1 MTMHIECT
9 GWRPFERNTLKGF
22 ANFHISALGLTIQDC
37 AVHQKGDQAWV
48 QLPAK
53 PRLDK
58 DRNLVRDMQSGKVE
72 YTKVLSFED
81 KGMAQEFRAAAV
93 NALIKREPGALK
105 IKETDECPT
114 LFV

>member
-9 GWRPFERNTLKGF
+9 GWRPFERNTLTGF

-53 PRLDK
+53 PRLDT
-58 DRNLVRDMQSGKVE
+58 DRNLVRNPQSGKVE

-81 KGMAQEFRAAAV
+81 KTMAQQFRTAAV
-93 NALIKREPGALK
+93 KALLKREPNALN
-105 IKETDECPT
+105 IREADECLPQ
-114 LFV
+114 LI